1 MSTER
6 KRNIFDDDC

>member
-6 KRNIFDDDC
+6 K